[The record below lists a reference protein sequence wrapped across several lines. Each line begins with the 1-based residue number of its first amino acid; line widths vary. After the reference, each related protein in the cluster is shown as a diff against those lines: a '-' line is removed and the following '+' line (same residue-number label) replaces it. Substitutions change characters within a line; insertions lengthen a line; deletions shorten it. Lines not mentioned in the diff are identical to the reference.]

1 MDYFKVITEFRLGKV
16 LVQVALLPFL
26 FMHFDARGEGR
37 CPDGYFPIGGGSA
50 GWEGCAPMGPNSG
63 SDGAAASKPQWETRW
78 GAVAIAEGAMGVS
91 ADKDSRESAEQQAI
105 SECKSHSRGKTCT
118 VGLAY
123 YNQCIAVAWGDGGS
137 RMTRSPDLKD
147 AEVSALNY
155 CKETTAN
162 CDLYYSA
169 CSYAKRI

>member
-1 MDYFKVITEFRLGKV
+1 MKKSATHLC
-16 LVQVALLPFL
+16 LLLLL
-26 FMHFDARGEGR
+26 FVFGDVRAEGR

-50 GWEGCAPMGPNSG
+50 GWEGCAPMGPNNGSG
-63 SDGAAASKPQWETRW
+63 GAAASKPQWETRW
-78 GAVAIAEGAMGVS
+78 GAVATTDGAMGVS
-91 ADKDSRESAEQQAI
+91 ADKDSRESAERQAI
-105 SECKSHSRGKTCT
+105 SECQSHSRGKICE
-118 VGLAY
+118 VRAAY

-169 CSYAKRI
+169 CSYAKQL